1 MFELINKSFY
11 ENISWSVAY
20 FNVNFEYSAF
30 NDVVNDMRKISK
42 KKFKKKKDSSF
53 IYIQFITHNWQMT
66 YFQILINKIYKN
78 LHKLLY
84 SNYLINYYPSEY
96 LELISLYIKQTDIY
110 KNKLYQWKF
119 TIFAI

>member
-1 MFELINKSFY
+1 
-11 ENISWSVAY
+11 
-20 FNVNFEYSAF
+20 
-30 NDVVNDMRKISK
+30 
-42 KKFKKKKDSSF
+42 
-53 IYIQFITHNWQMT
+53 MT

-110 KNKLYQWKF
+110 ENKLYQWKF

>member
-1 MFELINKSFY
+1 
-11 ENISWSVAY
+11 
-20 FNVNFEYSAF
+20 
-30 NDVVNDMRKISK
+30 MRKISK

-96 LELISLYIKQTDIY
+96 LELISLFIKQTDIY